1 MDQTNEEQR
10 AMTFQRRICTF
21 NALVLSALLLTA
33 GPAGLALAQSGAPFP
48 SRPVTLVLP
57 FPPGG
62 STDIVARIIQPRLA
76 QAIGQAIV
84 IDNRAGAA
92 GQIATA
98 YVAKAEPDGHTL
110 FLSFDTHAINPVAN
124 KNLPYDTFRDF
135 APVTLLVRFALV
147 IGAHPSVKGA
157 NLKEF
162 VDFARTQPGKM
173 NYASTGLGSLNHLAA
188 EELKRRAGIDVV
200 HVPYK
205 GGGPAIQAILAN
217 EVQYTFL
224 SFAAQRSHIQAGK
237 IKPLA
242 VTGARRLPELP
253 DVPTLAESGLPGMEA
268 YSWIGIFAPAATPV
282 TVVSKLHD
290 DFVAAAND
298 PETRGKLT
306 GAGFEVVGSTQAELA
321 RFVRSEYERWDKF
334 ARESNIKFE

>member
-1 MDQTNEEQR
+1 MSRTIVLAA
-10 AMTFQRRICTF
+10 AM
-21 NALVLSALLLTA
+21 LLA
-33 GPAGLALAQSGAPFP
+33 GPGGQALAQGAGSFP
-48 SRPVTLVLP
+48 SKPVTLVLP

-76 QAIGQAIV
+76 QAVGQTIIV
-84 IDNRAGAA
+84 DNRPGAA
-92 GQIATA
+92 GQVATA
-98 YVAKAEPDGHTL
+98 YVAKAVPDGHTL

-147 IGAHPSVKGA
+147 IGANPAVKGA

-162 VDFARTQPGKM
+162 VEYARTQPGKL

-205 GGGPAIQAILAN
+205 GGGPVIQAILAN
-217 EVQYTFL
+217 ESQYTFL
-224 SFAAQRSHIQAGK
+224 SYAAQKSHIQAGK

-242 VTGARRLPELP
+242 VTGAKRLPELP
-253 DVPTLAESGLPGMEA
+253 DVPTLAESGFPGLEA
-268 YSWIGIFAPAATPV
+268 YSWIGIFAPAATPPA
-282 TVVSKLHD
+282 VVNKLHD
-290 DFVAAAND
+290 DFVAAVND
-298 PETRGKLT
+298 PDTRAKLT
-306 GAGFEVVGSTQAELA
+306 GAGFEVVGSSQAELA

-334 ARESNIKFE
+334 ARETNIKFE

>member
-1 MDQTNEEQR
+1 MYHESKIR
-10 AMTFQRRICTF
+10 SIFKLLVAAMLGACAICGPAAAQGTV
-21 NALVLSALLLTA
+21 ALSA
-33 GPAGLALAQSGAPFP
+33 
-48 SRPVTLVLP
+48 RPVTLVLP

-76 QAIGQAIV
+76 QAIGQSII
-84 IDNRAGAA
+84 IDNRPGAA
-92 GQIATA
+92 GQVATA
-98 YVAKAEPDGHTL
+98 YVAKAPADGHTL

-157 NLKEF
+157 NFREF
-162 VDFARTQPGKM
+162 AEFARTQPGKM

-205 GGGPAIQAILAN
+205 GGGPVIQALLAN
-217 EVQYTFL
+217 ESQYTFL

-237 IKPLA
+237 IKALA
-242 VTGARRLPELP
+242 VTGAKRLPELP
-253 DVPTLAESGLPGMEA
+253 DVPTLGELGYTGLEA
-268 YSWIGIFAPAATPV
+268 YSWIGIFAPAATSSAIV
-282 TVVSKLHD
+282 NKLHD
-290 DFVAAAND
+290 DFVATVND
-298 PETRGKLT
+298 AEIRAKLT
-306 GAGFEVVGSTQAELA
+306 GAGFEVVGSSQAELA
-321 RFVRSEYERWDKF
+321 RFVRSEYERWDRF
-334 ARESNIKFE
+334 ARETNVKFE